1 MTERAVSSNEKRSRT
16 IWKVCEVG
24 GGWRVEWG
32 LWREEE
38 IGRVSRRGRGLREF
52 GEIYRMYDGAQERK
66 LCDFV
71 VM

>member
-1 MTERAVSSNEKRSRT
+1 M
-16 IWKVCEVG
+16 
-24 GGWRVEWG
+24 EWG

-38 IGRVSRRGRGLREF
+38 IDRVLRRGRGLREF
-52 GEIYRMYDGAQERK
+52 GEIYGIYDRAQERK